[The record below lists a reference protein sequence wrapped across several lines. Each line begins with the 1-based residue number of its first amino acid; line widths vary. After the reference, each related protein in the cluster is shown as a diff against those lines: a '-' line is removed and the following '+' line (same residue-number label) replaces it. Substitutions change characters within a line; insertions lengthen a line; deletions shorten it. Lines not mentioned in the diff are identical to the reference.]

1 MKGIKMRKGL
11 IIGTTC
17 LLLSSCSFIPSL
29 GSFGLPIPSSY
40 PDGRAY
46 DPGLSG
52 DAQKILQDISWFN
65 FYQDET
71 LKNLIAL
78 GLENNNSI
86 KTAALSI
93 EEARTLYG
101 IQRSDFVPDV
111 SLDGAYTRQKIN
123 ANSTGRIQGPQQAG
137 GGNQSFIFDNYSV
150 NLGFTAYELDF
161 FGRVRSLNTAA
172 LNDYLSTI
180 SALETVRISLI
191 SDIAAAYTSL
201 RANQSLLKLAEDTLE
216 TRQQSYDL
224 ISKRAEEGISTDL
237 ELAQAETLLLQA
249 RVDLYQFLNAITQD
263 KNALRLLVGTPD
275 KMPDLDMYEEEY
287 LNTLSLE
294 FPVGMPSDLLV
305 RRPDII
311 EAEYQ
316 LYSANA
322 DIGAARAA
330 FLPRVSLTTT
340 GGYTSSEFNNLFDN
354 ASQVWTF
361 SPQISLPIF
370 TGGRLKNNLDL
381 AEIRKDIAVVNY
393 ENTIEVAFREVS
405 DALSAVST
413 FDERVKAQSDL
424 VNAAKRRTELSTMRY
439 DAGIENYLAVLDSK
453 RELYTAQQN
462 LILQKAGEINSK
474 ITLYKAVGGGAVLDK

>member
-1 MKGIKMRKGL
+1 MRKGL
-11 IIGTTC
+11 MIGTTC
-17 LLLSSCSFIPSL
+17 LLLSGCSFIPSM
-29 GSFGLPIPSSY
+29 GDFGLSFPSSY
-40 PDGRAY
+40 PDGPSY
-46 DPGLSG
+46 DPALSG
-52 DAQKILQDISWFN
+52 ETEETLQDIAWFN

-71 LKNLIAL
+71 LKNLISL
-78 GLENNNSI
+78 GLDNNNSL
-86 KTAALSI
+86 KTAAFSI
-93 EEARTLYG
+93 EEARALYG
-101 IQRSDFVPDV
+101 IQKSDLIPDV

-123 ANSTGRIQGPQQAG
+123 ANSSGRIQGPQGAG
-137 GGNQSFIFDNYSV
+137 GAGGQSFIFDNYSV

-216 TRQQSYDL
+216 TRKQSYDL
-224 ISKRAEEGISTDL
+224 IAKRAEEGISTDL

-249 RVDLYQFLNAITQD
+249 RVDLYEYLNAIAQD
-263 KNALRLLVGTPD
+263 KNALRLLIGTPEE
-275 KMPDLDMYEEEY
+275 MPDLDSYEEEY
-287 LNTLSLE
+287 LNTLGLQ

-305 RRPDII
+305 KRPDII

-330 FLPRVSLTTT
+330 FFPRVSLTTT
-340 GGYTSSEFNNLFDN
+340 GGYTSSEFDNLFDN

-413 FDERVKAQSDL
+413 FDERVRAQSDL
-424 VNAAKRRTELSTMRY
+424 VAAATRRTELSTMRY

-474 ITLYKAVGGGAVLDK
+474 ITLYKAVGGGAVLNNKK